1 MAKRVA
7 FSGVLSALTV
17 ILLYFAFIAPSGKI
31 SLYALSS
38 LPAALATLEFG
49 IGAGASVYVASSL
62 ITFFITGFLGSM
74 PYILFFGVYSLLKYY
89 FEKSGKLVYEL
100 IGKIICFN
108 TLLLI
113 YYFITV
119 KLLVMPMTVSGNML
133 YILLAAAQILF
144 FVYDYVFSR
153 LLYYY
158 EDTIRKRL
166 MKG

>member
-1 MAKRVA
+1 MAKKVA

-17 ILLYFAFIAPSGKI
+17 ILLYFAFILPSGKI

-38 LPAALATLEFG
+38 LPVALAVLEFG

-62 ITFFITGFLGSM
+62 IAFFITGIFGSL
-74 PYILFFGVYSLLKYY
+74 PYILFFGAYSLLKYY
-89 FEKSGKLVYEL
+89 IEKSGKLIYEL
-100 IGKIICFN
+100 ISKIICFN
-108 TLLLI
+108 ILLLI
-113 YYFITV
+113 YYLFTV
-119 KLLVMPMTVSGNML
+119 KLLTMPIGIIGDML
-133 YILLAAAQILF
+133 YILFAAAQIIF

-158 EDTIRKRL
+158 EDNIRKRL